1 MSNNPALTTPDW
13 TQLVRDKVDSLRF
26 GSVLITVHAGKVVQ
40 IERIE
45 RTRLDVP
52 RPTAGLGFESH
63 GA

>member
-1 MSNNPALTTPDW
+1 MSTNPANPAPDW
-13 TQLVRDKVDSLRF
+13 TQLVRDKVNSLRF
-26 GSVLITVHAGKVVQ
+26 GSVVITVHAGKVVQ

-52 RPTAGLGFESH
+52 RPPAGFGFD